1 MNKDIVRQITNV
13 IALLAA
19 IAVNALANI
28 LPLNGQNTGQIS
40 DTFKVFFVPAGY
52 VFGIWSVIYLLLL
65 AFSVYQALPS
75 QRANPR
81 LRSIGY
87 WFAFSSLMNGA
98 WIFFWHYNIYPVTV
112 VLMVSL
118 LASLIIIYTRLG
130 IGIERVSGAEYW
142 LVNLPFSVYLGWI
155 TVATIANITDLLYF
169 LNWNGFG
176 IDPRSWASIMLAV
189 ASLVALIVTVTR
201 RDVAFLLV
209 LLWAFTGIA
218 AKFPG
223 VATVEASAWAASA
236 AVAVMILYAAGS
248 RLLASRRESPSAA
261 QRA

>member
-13 IALLAA
+13 VALLAA
-19 IAVNALANI
+19 ITVNALANI

-65 AFSVYQALPS
+65 AFSIYQALPT
-75 QRANPR
+75 QRENPR

-112 VLMVSL
+112 VLMLSL
-118 LASLIIIYTRLG
+118 LASLIVIYTRMG
-130 IGIERVSGAEYW
+130 IGIKRVSAAEYW

-155 TVATIANITDLLYF
+155 TVATIANVTDLLYF

-176 IDPRSWASIMLAV
+176 IDPRSWASIMLGV
-189 ASLVALIVTVTR
+189 ACIVALIVTVTR

-209 LLWAFTGIA
+209 LLWAFSGIA

-223 VATVEASAWAASA
+223 VPYVESSAWSASA
-236 AVAVMILYAAGS
+236 AVLIMIVYAAAS
-248 RLLASRRESPSAA
+248 RLLALRRETASTTQSA
-261 QRA
+261 